1 MTPLATYCSDITN
14 EVYTI
19 DRRNGPFLMYDILGY
34 KDYIKHQDRIDLE
47 LKMMEILDELKSI
60 KDTDIGI
67 NLYDDNKAV
76 QNKIK
81 NSGIK
86 KYLINAL
93 MISDTFFIYP
103 IIEYDEKSFDE
114 QVLLIS
120 SAAKV
125 LFTHMLNKHHL
136 LIRGSINHG
145 EYSVIKNENENHSN
159 EIIFGKGYIESY
171 ELESLQNWGG
181 ILISPKIINKINNK
195 NILILFE
202 EYRIMPIN
210 KNRYNDYERIFDSNH
225 PYVLNW
231 PAIIEEVD
239 WKPLY
244 QRLNYIDDP
253 EVRESAKN
261 KIDNSKEFY
270 EIMRSKMQTNT

>member
-1 MTPLATYCSDITN
+1 MTPLETYRSDVTN
-14 EVYTI
+14 EGYTI
-19 DRRNGPFLMYDILGY
+19 DRRNGLFLMYDILGY

-47 LKMMEILDELKSI
+47 LKMMEILDEFTSI
-60 KDTDIGI
+60 EKIDVGI
-67 NLYDDNKAV
+67 NLYEDNKTV

-81 NSGIK
+81 NKGIK
-86 KYLINAL
+86 KYLIKAL
-93 MISDTFFIYP
+93 MISDTVFIYP
-103 IIEYDEKSFDE
+103 KIEYDGKPFDE
-114 QVLLIS
+114 EVLLIS
-120 SAAKV
+120 SVAKA
-125 LFTHMLNKHHL
+125 LFIHMLNEHHF

-145 EYSVIKNENENHSN
+145 EYSVIENENHSN
-159 EIIFGKGYIESY
+159 KIIIGKGYIESY

-195 NILILFE
+195 NVLILFE

-210 KNRYNDYERIFDSNH
+210 KNRYKYYERIFDSNH

-239 WKPLY
+239 WKSLY
-244 QRLNYIDDP
+244 QRLNYINDS